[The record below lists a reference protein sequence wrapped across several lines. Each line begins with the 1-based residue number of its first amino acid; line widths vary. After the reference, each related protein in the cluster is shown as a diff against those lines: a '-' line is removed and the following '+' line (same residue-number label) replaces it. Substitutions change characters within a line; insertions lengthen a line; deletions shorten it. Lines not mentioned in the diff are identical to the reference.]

1 VKAEQEQQSR
11 RKPARASAQPAAS
24 KTAKRATAP
33 TPYQQRA
40 AIARQDMLL
49 LLQIGVFVLP
59 VVGLLSLALGRG
71 VLWPLLLYAV
81 ASLVTFLL
89 YRHDKQR
96 ARDKGWRVPERVL
109 HLGELL
115 GGWPGALIAQQR
127 FRHKTVKLSFRL
139 VFFAIVALHQLLWLD
154 VLCGGVL
161 HRQLPLF

>member
-1 VKAEQEQQSR
+1 MKPEQEQQSR
-11 RKPARASAQPAAS
+11 RKPARASKQSTAS
-24 KTAKRATAP
+24 KSPPRGAVP

-59 VVGLLSLALGRG
+59 LVGMLSLAVGRG
-71 VLWPLLLYAV
+71 VLWPMAVYLLASV
-81 ASLVTFLL
+81 ATFLL

-96 ARDKGWRVPERVL
+96 ARDKGWRVPERAL

-127 FRHKTVKLSFRL
+127 FRHKTVKVRFRL

>member
-1 VKAEQEQQSR
+1 MNPDTEQQGR
-11 RKPARASAQPAAS
+11 RKPARASAQTAPA
-24 KTAKRATAP
+24 KTTKRAPAS

-49 LLQIGVFVLP
+49 LLQIGVFILP
-59 VVGLLSLALGRG
+59 LVGMLYLAFGRG
-71 VLWPLLLYAV
+71 VFWPIALYAL
-81 ASLVTFLL
+81 ASVGTFLL

-127 FRHKTVKLSFRL
+127 FRHKTVKLRFRL

>member
-1 VKAEQEQQSR
+1 MKAEQEQQSR

>member
-24 KTAKRATAP
+24 KTAKRAPAP

-59 VVGLLSLALGRG
+59 LVGLLSLALGRG
-71 VLWPLLLYAV
+71 VLWPMALYAL

-127 FRHKTVKLSFRL
+127 FRHKTVKLRFRL

>member
-11 RKPARASAQPAAS
+11 RKPARASTQAAAP

-49 LLQIGVFVLP
+49 LLQIGVFILP
-59 VVGLLSLALGRG
+59 LVGLLSLALGRG
-71 VLWPLLLYAV
+71 VLWPMALYAL

>member
-1 VKAEQEQQSR
+1 MKPEQEPQSR
-11 RKPARASAQPAAS
+11 RKPARASKQSTAS
-24 KTAKRATAP
+24 KSTPRGAAP

-59 VVGLLSLALGRG
+59 LVGLLSLAVGRG
-71 VLWPLLLYAV
+71 VLWPLALYLV
-81 ASLVTFLL
+81 ASVVTFLL

-127 FRHKTVKLSFRL
+127 FRHKTVKVRFRL

>member
-1 VKAEQEQQSR
+1 MKAEQEQQSR
-11 RKPARASAQPAAS
+11 RKPARASTQAAAP

>member
-1 VKAEQEQQSR
+1 MKPDSEQQSR
-11 RKPARASAQPAAS
+11 RKPARASAQAAPG
-24 KTAKRATAP
+24 KTAKRASAQ

-40 AIARQDMLL
+40 AIARQDVLL
-49 LLQIGVFVLP
+49 LLQIGVFILP
-59 VVGLLSLALGRG
+59 LVGMLSLAFGRG
-71 VLWPLLLYAV
+71 VLWPMAWYLL
-81 ASLVTFLL
+81 ASVVTFFL

-161 HRQLPLF
+161 YRQLPLF

>member
-1 VKAEQEQQSR
+1 VKSEQEPQSR
-11 RKPARASAQPAAS
+11 RKPARASAQSAPP
-24 KTAKRATAP
+24 KTAKRAPAP

-59 VVGLLSLALGRG
+59 VVGLLSLVFGRG
-71 VLWPLLLYAV
+71 LLWPLALYAL
-81 ASLVTFLL
+81 ASLITFLL

-115 GGWPGALIAQQR
+115 GGWPGALLAQQR

-154 VLCGGVL
+154 VLCGGFL
-161 HRQLPLF
+161 ARHLGF